1 MNTFPKAIFLALAAT
16 AATSSAHTLGG
27 SAGLR
32 AQIQAAET
40 DECMPNERPQ
50 IQNKSANKTRFRFNF
65 KDSDAVCADA
75 INIGYEYG
83 GFDDVQDTDKCADM
97 CVNDTPTELANL
109 LRGFNYD
116 CGNMVCQC
124 LYDEGTMDSDNAG
137 GFDTSNYQTRSRKG
151 QGSISRTVQDD
162 AGIVS
167 RWSGRNSR
175 RKGLSFSTI
184 CMHCWPL
191 TRTRCPKVVKES
203 SGM

>member
-50 IQNKSANKTRFRFNF
+50 IQNKSTNKTRFRFNF
-65 KDSDAVCADA
+65 EDSDAVCADA
-75 INIGYEYG
+75 SDIGYEYG
-83 GFDDVQDTDKCADM
+83 GFDDVQDTDECADM

-116 CGNMVCQC
+116 CSNMVCQC

-162 AGIVS
+162 G
-167 RWSGRNSR
+167 WYC
-175 RKGLSFSTI
+175 F
-184 CMHCWPL
+184 
-191 TRTRCPKVVKES
+191 KVVGAELTEEGLEFFHNMHALLASYKN
-203 SGM
+203 